1 MAGRPK
7 KAPVT
12 RVKPAFRGAKRL
24 VKKTVREAMYQNVDF
39 SIGTL
44 SKVQGVAGKCRVSQA
59 SAGCRRQCR
68 VSQAVQGVAGSAGCC
83 RQCRVLQAVQGV
95 TYI

>member
-59 SAGCRRQCR
+59 SAGCRIYIYIYIVQGVAGKCR
-68 VSQAVQGVAGSAGCC
+68 VSQASA
-83 RQCRVLQAVQGV
+83 
-95 TYI
+95 